1 MQYHIVPVTHYQQ
14 NCSIIWCEE
23 TRQAAIVDPG
33 GEVERLMAEVAR
45 LDLTLEKI
53 LLTHGHMDH
62 VGGTAQ
68 LSRLASVP
76 VIGPHRDDA
85 FWIEA
90 LSDQARMMGFEPQ
103 PSFTPDQWLTEGDEI
118 VIGNQV
124 LSVLHCPGHTPGHI
138 VLFSAASRLAWV
150 GDVLFKGSVGRSDFP
165 MGNHDQ
171 LVNSITQ
178 KLWVLGDDVRFI
190 PGHGPM
196 STFAEERR
204 TNRFVADSQFG

>member
-23 TRQAAIVDPG
+23 TRLAAIVDPG

-62 VGGTAQ
+62 VGGTAK
-68 LSRLASVP
+68 LAHLADIP
-76 VIGPHRDDA
+76 IIGPHREDA
-85 FWIEA
+85 FWIDA
-90 LSDQARMMGFEPQ
+90 LADQARMMGFEPQ
-103 PSFTPDQWLTEGDEI
+103 PSFTPNQWLSEGDK
-118 VIGNQV
+118 VFVGKQV
-124 LSVLHCPGHTPGHI
+124 LSVLHCPGHTPGHV
-138 VLFSAASRLAWV
+138 VLYSEASRLAWV

-165 MGNHDQ
+165 KGNYDQ
-171 LVNSITQ
+171 LIHSITQ
-178 KLWVLGDDVRFI
+178 KLWPLGDDVSFI

-204 TNRFVADSQFG
+204 TNRFVADSRFG